1 MLQPGWAGLATPLSQ
16 IQHANFSTLR
26 HDTVTQREAIKI
38 ARHLRFGAATPPLAF
53 PARLTGL
60 PGQWRISYVY
70 FVPDSGVLRAE
81 SYVLTTRRAPARSGD
96 GKAPPPGRH
105 VTTACSPCTIA
116 ARRSERTTIKH
127 PAMPR
132 SG

>member
-60 PGQWRISYVY
+60 PGQWRIRRTSA
-70 FVPDSGVLRAE
+70 LR
-81 SYVLTTRRAPARSGD
+81 RREGTAARPARGD
-96 GKAPPPGRH
+96 GMLTMHDRSTPERAHDNQTPCDATFGMKA
-105 VTTACSPCTIA
+105 
-116 ARRSERTTIKH
+116 RTVAPTLT
-127 PAMPR
+127 
-132 SG
+132 G